1 MAGKFTGVAPGS
13 TGLYFEQNGFHR
25 VDGGSNKN
33 LPSWSVLLPLV
44 QVGFIVSTAE
54 AAKSCFRGEFAAF
67 DSGGFHRVFG
77 RGSKILLPEVRLLPL
92 VLASFIGSSAEA
104 AKSCFRGAIAAFGPG
119 ELHRVFGRSSK
130 ILSPWSVL
138 LPLALMGF
146 IVSMAEA
153 AKTCIPRHVCCLWS
167 RWVSSCRRRRQ
178 LKTCSL
184 RRYGCL

>member
-1 MAGKFTGVAPGS
+1 MSRTDFIVSMAEATKTCPHGQFCCLWSRWVSSCQRRRQQNPA
-13 TGLYFEQNGFHR
+13 FEA
-25 VDGGSNKN
+25 S
-33 LPSWSVLLPLV
+33 LLPLI
-44 QVGFIVSTAE
+44 QVG
-54 AAKSCFRGEFAAF
+54 
-67 DSGGFHRVFG
+67 
-77 RGSKILLPEVRLLPL
+77 
-92 VLASFIGSSAEA
+92 FIGSSAEA

-119 ELHRVFGRSSK
+119 EFHRVFGRGSK

-178 LKTCSL
+178 LKTCS
-184 RRYGCL
+184 